1 MWWWKP
7 WPLKNAFQHR
17 SSRIVGQQQMKTP
30 STPGLI
36 EDLHFFF
43 FTAWGF
49 WGKFLTH
56 QRIVQL
62 TGKQLASA
70 CWDGVARIYDLEK
83 EEEPVE
89 LRGHTGSPMCFGSC
103 CVGYTPEN
111 ERLEHKNSKVWFKWF
126 FPLQSR
132 VIFSFRLFIFRGV
145 QKRSKKQGWLWERLT
160 IFCTC
165 QYGIHSSRL
174 VQILETA
181 SMLDCFWGFFYSS
194 NGSGNLFVDW
204 WLV

>member
-7 WPLKNAFQHR
+7 WESAFLHLPPGAVCVELPGPHEENLRLQNAFQHR

-89 LRGHTGSPMCFGSC
+89 LRGHTGSPDVFWELLCWIHPWKWTTG
-103 CVGYTPEN
+103 TQE
-111 ERLEHKNSKVWFKWF
+111 FKG
-126 FPLQSR
+126 LVQM
-132 VIFSFRLFIFRGV
+132 VFSFAKQSDFLVPAVHFPGCT
-145 QKRSKKQGWLWERLT
+145 KKIKKAGLT
-160 IFCTC
+160 L
-165 QYGIHSSRL
+165 RK
-174 VQILETA
+174 
-181 SMLDCFWGFFYSS
+181 
-194 NGSGNLFVDW
+194 VDYFLYLSIW
-204 WLV
+204 NSFQ